1 MLSTSHVTSTWAEL
15 VVLDGS
21 VLFVDD
27 SPRRVR
33 AAAGERVPIIP
44 GVSHHIEPA
53 CDAAFYVQFYE
64 RTPESP
70 D

>member
-1 MLSTSHVTSTWAEL
+1 MTSAWAEL

-27 SPRRVR
+27 TPRRVR
-33 AAAGERVPIIP
+33 AAAGERVPIVP
-44 GVSHHIEPA
+44 GVRHHIEPA
-53 CDAAFYVQFYE
+53 HDAAFHIQFYE
-64 RTPESP
+64 RTPESG

>member
-1 MLSTSHVTSTWAEL
+1 MTSTWAEL

-27 SPRRVR
+27 TPRRVR
-33 AAAGERVPIIP
+33 AAAGERVPIVP
-44 GVSHHIEPA
+44 GIRHHIEPA
-53 CDAAFYVQFYE
+53 HDAAFYIQFYE
-64 RTPESP
+64 RTPKSA

>member
-1 MLSTSHVTSTWAEL
+1 MTSTWAEL

-27 SPRRVR
+27 TPRRVR
-33 AAAGERVPIIP
+33 AAAGERVPIVP
-44 GVSHHIEPA
+44 GVHHHIAPA
-53 CDAAFYVQFYE
+53 HDAAFYIQFYE
-64 RTPESP
+64 RTPESA

>member
-1 MLSTSHVTSTWAEL
+1 MV
-15 VVLDGS
+15 DGS

-33 AAAGERVPIIP
+33 AVAGERVPILP

-53 CDAAFYVQFYE
+53 HDAAFYVQFYE

>member
-1 MLSTSHVTSTWAEL
+1 MTSAWAEL

-27 SPRRVR
+27 MPRRVL
-33 AAAGERVPIIP
+33 AAAGERVPIVP
-44 GVSHHIEPA
+44 GVRHHIEPA
-53 CDAAFYVQFYE
+53 HDAAFYIQFYE
-64 RTPESP
+64 RTPESA

>member
-1 MLSTSHVTSTWAEL
+1 MTSTWAEL

-27 SPRRVR
+27 TPRRVR
-33 AAAGERVPIIP
+33 AAAGERVAIIP
-44 GVSHHIEPA
+44 GVTHRIEPA
-53 CDAAFYVQFYE
+53 QDAAFYVQFYE
-64 RTPESP
+64 RASESP

>member
-1 MLSTSHVTSTWAEL
+1 MTSTWAEL

-27 SPRRVR
+27 TPRRVH

-44 GVSHHIEPA
+44 GASHHIEPA
-53 CDAAFYVQFYE
+53 HDAAFYVQFYE

-70 D
+70 G